1 MPPRLTA
8 KDFDQELLILFDAYV
23 HGSLDRRGF
32 LKRAQKFATA
42 GVTAVGLLAALS
54 PDFAA
59 GQQVPKDDTRL
70 KTEYTNYPSPAGT
83 GNVTGYLA
91 RPVNAGATR
100 LPTILVIHENRG
112 LNPHIEDVTR
122 RLALDGFMA
131 FAPDALTPL
140 GGYPGNEEKAVAA
153 FATLDRAKT
162 LEDFVAAAQWL
173 KARPDSTG
181 ELGAVGFCFGGGI
194 VHTLSIRVP
203 DLKAGVPFY
212 GNTPDPADAAKVKA
226 PLLIQQADV
235 DERINAS
242 WPAYE
247 AALKAAGVKYTVYRY
262 PGTQHGFNN
271 DTTPRYDAAAARLAW
286 ERTVSFFK
294 THLQTASASPVVRV
308 RGKIDSISAT
318 RLGVLDRGGELIELA
333 LSANLVVNEVYPI
346 ALSDIK
352 AGSFIG
358 AGAIPQADGEQRAIA
373 VTVFPESMRG
383 TGEGHRPFDFMPQST
398 MTNATVAGVL
408 AAPDGRKLQLRY
420 KDGEK
425 TIVVPPGT
433 PVVTFKPADRG
444 LLVPGASVSL
454 SAQSI
459 DGQPTALRIS
469 VGRNGFAVPY

>member
-112 LNPHIEDVTR
+112 LNPHIEDITR